1 MSSRRHTHL
10 EPHFQTQ
17 ILCRQHYKWSK
28 IHTKLASEII
38 STDPQK
44 SAQHT
49 NSADVY
55 LQKALKRA
63 RRLVPIQ
70 HRSDDKYVFSYCEH
84 LLLVSDHII
93 YPSAPKPLTE
103 EVYWEATIDPNTELC
118 TALTIK
124 SNYN

>member
-1 MSSRRHTHL
+1 MVKDSHQTGLRKHLNKSTEICSTLQNPPTFISR
-10 EPHFQTQ
+10 
-17 ILCRQHYKWSK
+17 
-28 IHTKLASEII
+28 
-38 STDPQK
+38 
-44 SAQHT
+44 
-49 NSADVY
+49 
-55 LQKALKRA
+55 KALKRA

-103 EVYWEATIDPNTELC
+103 EVYWEATVDPNSELC